1 MDEENEPLI
10 IDIGSGNLKAGF
22 ASDDQ
27 PKHWIPMVIGKPI
40 SKGALV
46 GMDQKDCY
54 IGNEV
59 AAKKNVLAIEHPVKE
74 GLIKDMDGICE
85 ILNHL
90 YNNDLRRTPEDH
102 KLLITEPP
110 NNDNKI
116 REELVKR
123 LFEEY
128 KVPKLYLGN

>member
-1 MDEENEPLI
+1 MDDENEPLI
-10 IDIGSGNLKAGF
+10 IDIGSGTLKSGF
-22 ASDDQ
+22 ASDDN

-59 AAKKNVLAIEHPVKE
+59 ASKKSLLSITHPVKQ
-74 GLIKDMDGICE
+74 GIIQDMDGIGE
-85 ILNHL
+85 ILTHL
-90 YNNDLRRTPEDH
+90 YSNDLRVSSEDH

-110 NNDNKI
+110 NNDNKV
-116 REELVKR
+116 REELTMR
-123 LFEEY
+123 L
-128 KVPKLYLGN
+128 